1 MSTIDETT
9 TLLESILTDTSPSTI
24 RPNATLI
31 CSAQTTCAHCL
42 GQSEACFWCRE
53 SNRCTHWPTVGEC
66 RREYWSSL
74 DGCPTESDYWYWWDY
89 TAAWTSRWFYVW
101 GICFLFLPLLC
112 IALRCYKVHHQEQR
126 QTSNQPASGGGPSN
140 SGRRT
145 IGQRHTG
152 PSPLSPGR
160 HVLQPVPVYA
170 FHPQQFG
177 GQPTNPMHGAPP
189 APHGLQPQL
198 LPQVPPPPHATQ
210 MSPER
215 GPISPPS
222 EPQQQQQQQAL
233 QSPGNLNLNL
243 VVNNGAN
250 QNHPNTPEDVSPRFA
265 GAERM
270 TPMAKQHSMNPKMD
284 VDTPSTVTPAPRVV
298 ISPRVLDPTLDRL
311 RRDLEEQRAQNE
323 LLKDQV
329 NWLNKVVKQ

>member
-1 MSTIDETT
+1 MSAIDETT
-9 TLLESILTDTSPSTI
+9 QLLESLLTDTTSTG
-24 RPNATLI
+24 PTFFTSESNAAII
-31 CSAQTTCAHCL
+31 CGAQTTCSNCL
-42 GQSEACFWCRE
+42 GQSVACFWCRE
-53 SNRCTHWPTVGEC
+53 SSRCTHWPTVGEC

-74 DGCPTESDYWYWWDY
+74 DGCPSEPDYWHWWDY
-89 TAAWTSRWFYVW
+89 STAWTTRWFYVW

-112 IALRCYKVHHQEQR
+112 IVLRCYKLAHQEQR
-126 QTSNQPASGGGPSN
+126 QSSSNEGGPSN

-145 IGQRHTG
+145 IGPRHAG
-152 PSPLSPGR
+152 PPPPSPPGR

-170 FHPQQFG
+170 YHPQQYG
-177 GQPTNPMHGAPP
+177 GHPLHP
-189 APHGLQPQL
+189 AG
-198 LPQVPPPPHATQ
+198 PPPPHGPHTQLVTQLPPPIATQ
-210 MSPER
+210 MNPQGSPTPALAPEQQ
-215 GPISPPS
+215 PSP
-222 EPQQQQQQQAL
+222 A
-233 QSPGNLNLNL
+233 NLNLNL

-250 QNHPNTPEDVSPRFA
+250 QNQPNTEDVSPRFA

-270 TPMAKQHSMNPKMD
+270 TPMAKQQPMNPREEA
-284 VDTPSTVTPAPRVV
+284 DTPSTVTPAPRVV